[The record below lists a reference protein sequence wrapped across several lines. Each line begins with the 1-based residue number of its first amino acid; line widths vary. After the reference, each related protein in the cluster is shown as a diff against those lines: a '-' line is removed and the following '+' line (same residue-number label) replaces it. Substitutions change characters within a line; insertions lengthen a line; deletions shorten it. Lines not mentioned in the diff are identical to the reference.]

1 MSDSYRCCTGMPP
14 SATLIGVLGPSVEQ
28 FRQKNPNPLGT
39 ASRCPC
45 SPHSVGHS
53 VKIKKYMVTH
63 TRKNYSKGCNI
74 CIGND
79 GFFLGKR
86 LSMGFHRQYVEPAD
100 PFELDPPTL
109 KCAIPRFQRGPYYY
123 HRSGRL
129 CKFVT
134 SFANLISAASNL

>member
-1 MSDSYRCCTGMPP
+1 MPP

-28 FRQKNPNPLGT
+28 FRQKNPSPLGT
-39 ASRCPC
+39 ANCCPC

-63 TRKNYSKGCNI
+63 TRKSYSKGCNI

-86 LSMGFHRQYVEPAD
+86 LSMGFHRSIVEPAD
-100 PFELDPPTL
+100 PLELDPPTL
-109 KCAIPRFQRGPYYY
+109 KCAIPRFQRGPTVLLSPI
-123 HRSGRL
+123 RQALQICDQL
-129 CKFVT
+129 CKFHFCSLKSVDT
-134 SFANLISAASNL
+134 SWN

>member
-1 MSDSYRCCTGMPP
+1 MLHGYAAKCDTYRGTRSECRTIP
-14 SATLIGVLGPSVEQ
+14 SEKPESAWD
-28 FRQKNPNPLGT
+28 RK
-39 ASRCPC
+39 RPC

-63 TRKNYSKGCNI
+63 TRKSYSKGCNI

-86 LSMGFHRQYVEPAD
+86 LSMGFHRSIVEPAD

-134 SFANLISAASNL
+134 SFANFISAASDL

>member
-1 MSDSYRCCTGMPP
+1 MSNNSVRKPE
-14 SATLIGVLGPSVEQ
+14 SAWD
-28 FRQKNPNPLGT
+28 RK
-39 ASRCPC
+39 RPC

-63 TRKNYSKGCNI
+63 TRKSYSKGCNI

-86 LSMGFHRQYVEPAD
+86 LSMGFHRSIVEPAD

-129 CKFVT
+129 LQICEPALQI
-134 SFANLISAASNL
+134 SFLQPQICRYLLELNYGIFSIPFRMLS